1 MDDIAITASGL
12 AKKYRIGASKSHGLL
27 GESIWNAITGPFGR
41 KQDVDDERD
50 FWALR
55 DVSFDV
61 PRGSVLGVIGRNGAG
76 KSTLLKILTRIT
88 TPTLGRAELRGRVGS
103 LLEVGTG
110 FHQELTGRENVLL
123 SGAILGMKR
132 AEILRKFDEIVAF
145 ADIGQFID
153 VPVKRYSSGMKVR
166 LGFAVAAFLEPEILL
181 IDEVL
186 AVGDSDFQ
194 KKCLGKMSEIGHG
207 GRTIV
212 FVSHSMP
219 AIQRLCDRAI
229 LLDHGRVI
237 ASGPTNEVTRRYL
250 ESDLGSIG
258 ERRWDDPAQAPG
270 DDIARLKSVR
280 IQPVGGGSIEEMDIR
295 LPVDIE
301 VEYWSKAPGKFR
313 PTVNVHVFNDD
324 GVCLFV
330 EHDWNNRE
338 WWVSPRQPG
347 LVRSTCHIPGNFL
360 AEGRMV
366 VSVVISTYN
375 PTKIHVLERDAV
387 AFHVVDQSEGDGVRA
402 DWVGDYPG
410 VVRPMLEWSVQV
422 E

>member
-27 GESIWNAITGPFGR
+27 GESIWNAITGPFSR
-41 KQDVDDERD
+41 KQEVEDERD

-55 DVSFDV
+55 DVSFEV

-145 ADIGQFID
+145 ANIGQFID

-194 KKCLGKMSEIGHG
+194 KKCLGKMSEIGQG

-250 ESDLGSIG
+250 ESNLGSIG

-270 DDIARLKSVR
+270 DDVARLRSVR
-280 IQPVGGGSIEEMDIR
+280 IKPAGGGSIEEVDIR

-301 VEYWSKAPGKFR
+301 VEYWSKAPGKLR
-313 PTVNVHVFNDD
+313 PTVNIDVFNDD
-324 GVCLFV
+324 GVCLFS

-338 WWVSPRQPG
+338 WRVSPRRPG

-366 VSVVISTYN
+366 VTVVIGSYN
-375 PTKIHVLERDAV
+375 PTKIHLRERDAV

-410 VVRPMLEWSVQV
+410 VVRPLLDWSVEV